1 MVGCDFGGGGY
12 ARPIV
17 LPMGAKVDRS
27 LSTIRPRDGPGGLG
41 RQSDRATGRSG
52 DKAASKLCIAL
63 DLSFAWRP
71 GRLGGLGIRLRC
83 FPCYRAPDAACGDV
97 AALSRLR
104 RRTPPCGFRPSGF
117 DRWRGGRPCRPDM
130 GAARAP
136 RRWWFW
142 SSLQAGMGSVALLGP
157 RAPYANGGMPP
168 FLHLRSG
175 PCGCV
180 RRFAA
185 GLAAHPRSHGRG
197 VVKAY
202 CTTFDCDRF

>member
-27 LSTIRPRDGPGGLG
+27 LSTIRSRVGPGGFG
-41 RQSDRATGRSG
+41 RQSDWATKRLQSC
-52 DKAASKLCIAL
+52 ASPLIF
-63 DLSFAWRP
+63 SFAWQP
-71 GRLGGLGIRLRC
+71 GRLGGLSIRLPC
-83 FPCYRAPDAACGDV
+83 FPCYRAPSATCGGA